1 MSAPVE
7 RALRDVTL
15 FPLWLDNPAAPTPE
29 RPLSDP
35 QAALGQGHHERP
47 FLAESCRWCPG
58 QSNDALGSIAVIN
71 RPGRNRLLSGGKQT

>member
-47 FLAESCRWCPG
+47 FLADFSRSHPMEP
-58 QSNDALGSIAVIN
+58 NE
-71 RPGRNRLLSGGKQT
+71 